1 MSTMKI
7 AVFTMDSE
15 RSLGIGDFIMSF
27 MILSREKGVECRP
40 TSSGAIID
48 GDNEI
53 LLEILD
59 QINAT
64 SFGALANRVAISMEF
79 DESPDETLTKS
90 EFTLPNEL
98 IVKGTNAT
106 RARQKG
112 ETDMR
117 TLHDNVINRLA
128 RYVSEEEECV
138 K

>member
-27 MILSREKGVECRP
+27 MILSKEKGVECRP

-48 GDNEI
+48 GDNET

-59 QINAT
+59 QINCT
-64 SFGALANRVAISMEF
+64 SFGELSNRVAISMEF
-79 DESPDETLTKS
+79 DEDSNEASVKL
-90 EFTLPNEL
+90 EFKLPREL
-98 IVKGTNAT
+98 IVKGASVKMP
-106 RARQKG
+106 RQKR

-117 TLHDNVINRLA
+117 ILHDRVVNRLSK
-128 RYVSEEEECV
+128 YVRE
-138 K
+138 